1 MEKILTVSIAAYNV
15 EKFIKK
21 TLDSFVQPEIMDAI
35 EVFVIDDGGRDN
47 SLSIARNYAEKYPKT
62 FFPVHKENGG
72 WGSTVNYA
80 MEHASGKYF
89 KILDGDD
96 WFEKDNLVD
105 FIDLLK
111 VVDTDIVYTPY
122 ILVDSE
128 TENPISTV
136 GEVNESYC
144 GQIIEMS
151 EASKMLDFAM
161 HNMTVKSKLL
171 RENKVK
177 LLEHCFYTDTEFF
190 IKSVANSKNVYVD
203 DKAIYC
209 YRVGREGQ
217 SVSLTGLKKHF
228 DEWEKVCSTL
238 LSYYSN
244 LETSKRCLIEAGV
257 KTYLVTYGYTAYL
270 KMGML
275 EGIKKF
281 DDMIKRQYPELYPT
295 DVRKIRLLLL
305 TGFSGVV
312 FKLLVK
318 RELNKI

>member
-1 MEKILTVSIAAYNV
+1 MEKILTVSVAAYNV

-35 EVFVIDDGGRDN
+35 EVFVIDDGGNDN
-47 SLSIARNYAEKYPKT
+47 SLSIAKNYAEKYPQT

-80 MEHASGKYF
+80 IEHASGKYL

-96 WFEKDNLVD
+96 WFEKDNLSD

-111 VVDTDIVYTPY
+111 GVDADIVYTPY
-122 ILVDSE
+122 ILFDNE
-128 TENPISTV
+128 TEKSISTV
-136 GEVNESYC
+136 GEVDESCC

-151 EASKMLDFAM
+151 RASKMLDFAM

-177 LLEHCFYTDTEFF
+177 LMEHCFYTDTEFF
-190 IKSVANSKNVYVD
+190 IKAVANSKDIYVD

-228 DEWEKVCSTL
+228 DEWEKVCFTL
-238 LSYYSN
+238 LSYYNN
-244 LETSKRCLIEAGV
+244 LEIERRSLIKASV
-257 KTYLVTYGYTAYL
+257 RTYFVTYGYTAYL
-270 KMGML
+270 KMGMI
-275 EGIKKF
+275 EGIRKF
-281 DDMIKRQYPELYPT
+281 DNMIKRQYPELYPT
-295 DVRKIRLLLL
+295 DVRKIKLLRL

-312 FKLLVK
+312 FKLLMK
-318 RELNKI
+318 RELNYN